1 MILLMSLLALAV
13 FAWMVSPKANA
24 CPLCAGR
31 AWMCAGC
38 AAKATQKLMEGNA
51 PRAGQ
56 WTDEDE
62 AGSTAYLY
70 GQRSNE

>member
-1 MILLMSLLALAV
+1 MIPVLAIAGLVLAAWLLR
-13 FAWMVSPKANA
+13 SPGG

>member
-1 MILLMSLLALAV
+1 MIPLLCVAALVACAWLLRP
-13 FAWMVSPKANA
+13 STG

-38 AAKATQKLMEGNA
+38 AAAATRKLMASNA

-70 GQRSNE
+70 GERSGE